1 MWRVYCLLVRG
12 RGVRH
17 VVGDR
22 RWEADNDMDG
32 VYVGL
37 RCGVGKYVSGVV
49 VIYGVNGGLVGFI
62 LWNWEME

>member
-1 MWRVYCLLVRG
+1 
-12 RGVRH
+12 
-17 VVGDR
+17 
-22 RWEADNDMDG
+22 MDG